1 MMSNNVDT
9 CGSTGDLFADTSA
22 LLDLDDLELFG
33 NDLESI
39 LESEQDCQMEEQQNC
54 QVDPPLTIQ
63 DYYDC
68 PQLEQDCQ
76 MEVQQN
82 YKSPQYADVITEA

>member
-1 MMSNNVDT
+1 MTSNDVET
-9 CGSTGDLFADTSA
+9 LGSTGDLFIDTSA

-39 LESEQDCQMEEQQNC
+39 LETEQDCPMEAQQNS

-76 MEVQQN
+76 MEVQEN
-82 YKSPQYADVITEA
+82 YKNPQYADVITEA